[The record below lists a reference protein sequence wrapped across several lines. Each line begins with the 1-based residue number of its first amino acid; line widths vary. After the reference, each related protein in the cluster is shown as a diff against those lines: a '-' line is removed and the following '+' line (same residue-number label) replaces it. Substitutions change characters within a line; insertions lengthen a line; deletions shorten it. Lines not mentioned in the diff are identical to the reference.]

1 MVNEPAT
8 EELDQGDS
16 IVRKLILLLVVL
28 SLLSPATVG
37 AMQEKD
43 DQQQTTDDDDKTQQS
58 QDKEEELTLKQLF
71 PEKSL
76 FGPSAR
82 GMAFSEDGKYAA
94 YLYRPYIE
102 RRHSSDLWIYD
113 VATGETRR
121 VTSVSVMAEFQK
133 TTREVRKDRIKKAKK
148 RAGKK
153 KDSGK
158 EDDDVLNDDGVSGE
172 WEGTLKG
179 DEESELPPDG
189 IAFTLTIEVA
199 KDGTVSG
206 TIVTPLNSGTITDG
220 TYDAESGKLT
230 CTLTDPETGMT
241 ASLEAEIKDGSM
253 TGTLAIE
260 GTELTLLLDAQR
272 TKSLVELNEEQ
283 AQDQEEDTE
292 QDDETEKDED
302 ERDVGDIV
310 GEKDADDDKAPRYG
324 GLSSFV
330 WAPHANE
337 MIFTAAGDL
346 YHYVPDTA
354 EITRLTRTRDTESA
368 VQYLPDGSGYTYL
381 RSGGLVRVT
390 FGTHLIE
397 QLDPRLPSGERMSG
411 YRISPDGTRLVF
423 LATKG
428 ESTSSRGRQINIV
441 NYRQR
446 FAQVRQVRR
455 HMPDDPLPEFHYS
468 VYLYELDDHMN
479 ETGQLKKIYSH
490 KQTGPRDIMRVPEW
504 SPDSTRVA
512 FAVFSQDTGHVEILE
527 SAFVAKEEEDE
538 DENDGTDDDDDDD
551 EVGNGDDEG
560 EDADEDEQDEE
571 DEDSSKFDIQDATTV
586 YRFFHNGGPNTPGM
600 IRPRYLSDSHR
611 LAFITELT
619 GFRHLHVLDPT
630 YEQLDQLTRGRF
642 EVYPID
648 ISKDHQRLFA
658 HATKGDPS
666 QQHIF
671 TIDLESG
678 DMTQLS
684 KGEGFFSSA
693 AVSNDGQH
701 TLASFA
707 DFGTLRELV
716 AIDIDDDEPTALTD
730 SHPEKA
736 HKLTEPIPEYFTYT
750 NRHGHEIHG
759 HMFKPDDWSPNDK
772 RPLLIYVY
780 GGPLGTRKMVSR
792 GSFSAASYF
801 FAYYMAKK
809 HGFVTC
815 TIDPRGVSG
824 YGGLFEKSNFDK
836 AGKPQVEDLV
846 DGVKWFIENQG
857 VDEKRVSMHGWSFGG
872 FQTQMCLYTE
882 PDVFACGIAGA
893 GPTEWANYNSWYTT
907 GTIGQKENLDSKS
920 TENELYS
927 LLPLAKNLKAKL
939 LLVHGME
946 DSNVLY
952 QDTVRVYRE
961 LLKAGKETLVELFL
975 DPTGGHGLGGD
986 IKTLN
991 RYRKYEEFLVG
1002 CLGEGEPAET
1012 VEENGDSEGEIAGE
1026 DE

>member
-1 MVNEPAT
+1 M
-8 EELDQGDS
+8 Q
-16 IVRKLILLLVVL
+16 KLILLLLVLGLCLPTVVTVAQDKDEKRK
-28 SLLSPATVG
+28 ATG
-37 AMQEKD
+37 
-43 DQQQTTDDDDKTQQS
+43 DQDKTQQS
-58 QDKEEELTLKQLF
+58 EQNEEALTLKRLF

-82 GMAFSEDGKYAA
+82 GMAFSHDGRYGA
-94 YLYRPYIE
+94 YLYRPYLE

-113 VATGETRR
+113 VQAQETRR
-121 VTSVSVMAEFQK
+121 VTSVSVMADFQK
-133 TTREVRKDRIKKAKK
+133 ATREVRKDRIKKAKK
-148 RAGKK
+148 RTGKK
-153 KDSGK
+153 KKDEAENG
-158 EDDDVLNDDGVSGE
+158 DDAKKDDGVSGE

-179 DEESELPPDG
+179 DEDSDLPPDG
-189 IAFTLTIEVA
+189 IAFTLSIEVSD
-199 KDGTVSG
+199 DGAVSG
-206 TIVTPLNSGTITDG
+206 TMVTPLSSGTITEG
-220 TYDAESGKLT
+220 SFDAHSSKLT
-230 CTLTDPETGMT
+230 CTLTDPETGLA
-241 ASLEAEIKDGSM
+241 ASLDAEINDGSM

-260 GTELTLLLDAQR
+260 GTELTLTLEAQR
-272 TKSLVELNEEQ
+272 TKTRAELDEQ
-283 AQDQEEDTE
+283 EDDE
-292 QDDETEKDED
+292 QDEDAGRDEQKKDDD
-302 ERDVGDIV
+302 ERDLGDIV
-310 GEKDADDDKAPRYG
+310 DDKDADDEKAPRYG
-324 GLSSFV
+324 GVSSFV
-330 WAPHANE
+330 WAPHADE
-337 MIFTAAGDL
+337 LIFTSAGDL
-346 YHYVPDTA
+346 YQYGPETG

-368 VQYLPDGSGYTYL
+368 VQYLPDGAGYTYL
-381 RSGGLVRVT
+381 RSGGLVRVS

-397 QLDPRLPSGERMSG
+397 QLNPRLPSGERMSR

-428 ESTSSRGRQINIV
+428 DSTFSRGRQINIV

-512 FAVFSQDTGHVEILE
+512 FAVFSQDTGHIEILE

-538 DENDGTDDDDDDD
+538 DENDGTDDDDD
-551 EVGNGDDEG
+551 EVGNGDDDDDDEG
-560 EDADEDEQDEE
+560 DDEDEQVEEDEE
-571 DEDSSKFDIQDATTV
+571 DEESSKFDIQDATTV

-600 IRPRYLSDSHR
+600 IRPRYLPDSHR
-611 LAFITELT
+611 LAFITELS
-619 GFRHLHVLDPT
+619 GFRHVHVLDPT

-648 ISKDHQRLFA
+648 ISDDHQRLFA
-658 HATKGDPS
+658 HATKGDPT
-666 QQHIF
+666 QRHIF
-671 TIDLESG
+671 TIDLQSG

-684 KGEGFFSSA
+684 KGEGYFSSA

-707 DFGTLRELV
+707 DFGTLRELI
-716 AIDIDDDEPTALTD
+716 AINIDDDEPTTLTD
-730 SHPEKA
+730 SHPEKT
-736 HKLTEPIPEYFTYT
+736 HKLTEPIPEYFTYK

-759 HMFKPDDWSPNDK
+759 HMFKPDDWTPNDK
-772 RPLLIYVY
+772 RPLMIYVY

-792 GSFSAASYF
+792 GSFSSAGYF

-857 VDEKRVSMHGWSFGG
+857 VDAKRVSLHGWSFGG

-986 IKTLN
+986 VKTLN
-991 RYRKYEEFLVG
+991 RYRKYEEFLVR
-1002 CLGEGEPAET
+1002 CLGEGEPAVAQEST
-1012 VEENGDSEGEIAGE
+1012 DTEGENAGE
-1026 DE
+1026 NE

>member
-1 MVNEPAT
+1 MP
-8 EELDQGDS
+8 
-16 IVRKLILLLVVL
+16 KLILLLLMLDLCV
-28 SLLSPATVG
+28 PAMV
-37 AMQEKD
+37 ARAQDKNEQNQAD
-43 DQQQTTDDDDKTQQS
+43 TDEDKTEQS
-58 QDKEEELTLKQLF
+58 EEEEEELTLERLF
-71 PEKSL
+71 PEKGL

-82 GMAFSEDGKYAA
+82 SMAFSQDGKYAA

-102 RRHSSDLWIYD
+102 RRHGSDLWIYD
-113 VATGETRR
+113 VEAGETSR
-121 VTSVSVMAEFQK
+121 VTSVSVMTEFQK

-153 KDSGK
+153 KDAGTK
-158 EDDDVLNDDGVSGE
+158 DEDAPKDDGVSGE

-179 DEESELPPDG
+179 DEDSEQPPDG

-199 KDGTVSG
+199 EDGTVSG
-206 TIVTPLNSGTITDG
+206 TIVTPLSSGTITDG
-220 TYDAESGKLT
+220 SYKAEGGKLT

-260 GTELTLLLDAQR
+260 GTEFTLVLDAQR
-272 TKSLVELNEEQ
+272 TKSLIELNKEQ
-283 AQDQEEDTE
+283 AQDQEEDTK
-292 QDDETEKDED
+292 QDDETENED
-302 ERDVGDIV
+302 NERDLGDIV
-310 GEKDADDDKAPRYG
+310 DDKDAEDDKAPRYG
-324 GLSSFV
+324 GISSLV
-330 WAPHANE
+330 WAPHANDI
-337 MIFTAAGDL
+337 IFTAAGDL
-346 YHYVPDTA
+346 YHYVPETG
-354 EITRLTRTRDTESA
+354 EITRLTRTRTTESA

-397 QLDPRLPSGERMSG
+397 QLDPQLPNGERMSG

-428 ESTSSRGRQINIV
+428 DSTISRGRQINIV

-468 VYLYELDDHMN
+468 VYLYELDDHMK

-538 DENDGTDDDDDDD
+538 VEKDEPGDGEDDDEVGNDDNDEDDDDDDD
-551 EVGNGDDEG
+551 DDQ
-560 EDADEDEQDEE
+560 DEPDEE
-571 DEDSSKFDIQDATTV
+571 DDESSKFDIQDATTV
-586 YRFFHNGGPNTPGM
+586 YRFFHNGGPNTPRM

-648 ISKDHQRLFA
+648 ISQDHQRLFA

-693 AVSNDGQH
+693 AISNDGKH

-716 AIDIDDDEPTALTD
+716 AIDIDDDEPTTLTD

-736 HKLTEPIPEYFTYT
+736 HKLTGPMPEYFMYK

-759 HMFKPDDWSPNDK
+759 HMFKPDDWTSNDK

-780 GGPLGTRKMVSR
+780 GGPLGTRKMVTR
-792 GSFSAASYF
+792 GSFSSAGYF

-836 AGKPQVEDLV
+836 AGQPQVEDLV
-846 DGVKWFIENQG
+846 DGAKWFIENQG
-857 VDEKRVSMHGWSFGG
+857 VDEKRVSIHGWSFGG

-986 IKTLN
+986 VKTLN
-991 RYRKYEEFLVG
+991 RYRKYEEFLVR
-1002 CLGEGEPAET
+1002 CLGEGEAI
-1012 VEENGDSEGEIAGE
+1012 VEEQQANE
-1026 DE
+1026 DEETDKPQ